1 MLLLSLLIWAGQ
13 RRAAARSRAER
24 ARREAERPQL
34 GGDSYFLPP
43 APIEQAV
50 ELASP
55 VEIES
60 LLAGESETV
69 AAAARRQLE
78 EATDIAITGGLRE
91 LSLSV
96 PGAPR
101 PPAPTRPTQ
110 PLTQTNALRE
120 LSLSVPGAPRPPAPT
135 RPTQPLTQTNSLRE
149 LSLSVPGAPRAL
161 APTRPTQPLTQTN
174 GLRELSLSVPGAP
187 RALARPSQARS
198 HAGRPAATPA
208 TSAASKPLPAHDNQF
223 RIPVRELVLAWFEAR
238 GYRASTAFS
247 DAHPIELV
255 LHHRKDQGRSYA
267 FVVESALVTSARASS
282 LHAQA
287 RAAGLPRLL
296 IAAEAGTEADLPRR
310 VQKAGI
316 RVFDERGIRAQL
328 GKIDIRIAAK
338 IIAVARGRGLARRT
352 AAAAAAARARQPA
365 SPGNS
370 LAAAKL

>member
-1 MLLLSLLIWAGQ
+1 MQGYNIVLWISLAMLLLSLLIWAVQ
-13 RRAAARSRAER
+13 RRAAARARAER

-120 LSLSVPGAPRPPAPT
+120 LSLSVPGAPRSP
-135 RPTQPLTQTNSLRE
+135 
-149 LSLSVPGAPRAL
+149 

-267 FVVESALVTSARASS
+267 FVVESALVTSARAST

-296 IAAEAGTEADLPRR
+296 IAAEAGTEEDLPRR
-310 VQKAGI
+310 VQKLGI

-365 SPGNS
+365 GPGNS

>member
-1 MLLLSLLIWAGQ
+1 MPPPLHLDMQGYNIVLWISLAMLLLSLLVWAGQ
-13 RRAAARSRAER
+13 RRAAARARAER

-50 ELASP
+50 ELATP

-101 PPAPTRPTQ
+101 PPMP
-110 PLTQTNALRE
+110 N
-120 LSLSVPGAPRPPAPT
+120 
-135 RPTQPLTQTNSLRE
+135 
-149 LSLSVPGAPRAL
+149 
-161 APTRPTQPLTQTN
+161 RPTQPLTQTN

-187 RALARPSQARS
+187 RAAARPSQARS
-198 HAGRPAATPA
+198 PAGRPTAAAA
-208 TSAASKPLPAHDNQF
+208 TSAAVKPLPAHDNQF

-296 IAAEAGTEADLPRR
+296 IAAESGTEEDLPKR
-310 VQKAGI
+310 VQRLGI

-352 AAAAAAARARQPA
+352 AAAAAAARARQPPG
-365 SPGNS
+365 PGNS

>member
-1 MLLLSLLIWAGQ
+1 MLMLSLLIWATQ
-13 RRAAARSRAER
+13 RRGAARARAER
-24 ARREAERPQL
+24 ARREADRPQI

-50 ELASP
+50 ELANP

-69 AAAARRQLE
+69 AAAARRELE
-78 EATDIAITGGLRE
+78 EPTDIAVTGGLRE
-91 LSLSV
+91 LSLAV

-101 PPAPTRPTQ
+101 PP
-110 PLTQTNALRE
+110 
-120 LSLSVPGAPRPPAPT
+120 VPM
-135 RPTQPLTQTNSLRE
+135 
-149 LSLSVPGAPRAL
+149 
-161 APTRPTQPLTQTN
+161 RPTQPLTQTN

-187 RALARPSQARS
+187 RPPAPVRPTQPLTQTNGLRELSLSVPGASRSPASTRPSQPPTPIR
-198 HAGRPAATPA
+198 RPASTPA
-208 TSAASKPLPAHDNQF
+208 PAPAAKPLAGQGAGAHDNQF

-255 LHHRKDQGRSYA
+255 LHHRKDRDRSYA
-267 FVVESALVTSARASS
+267 FVVENALVTSARASS
-282 LHAQA
+282 LLAQA

-296 IAAEAGTEADLPRR
+296 IAAEAGTEEDLSKR
-310 VQKAGI
+310 VQRLGI

-352 AAAAAAARARQPA
+352 AAAAAAARARQQSA
-365 SPGNS
+365 GRGGS
-370 LAAAKL
+370 LAAVKL

>member
-1 MLLLSLLIWAGQ
+1 MQGYNIVLWISLAMLLLSLLVWAGQ
-13 RRAAARSRAER
+13 RRAAARARAER

-50 ELASP
+50 ELATP

-101 PPAPTRPTQ
+101 PPT
-110 PLTQTNALRE
+110 
-120 LSLSVPGAPRPPAPT
+120 
-135 RPTQPLTQTNSLRE
+135 
-149 LSLSVPGAPRAL
+149 
-161 APTRPTQPLTQTN
+161 PTRPTQPLTQTN
-174 GLRELSLSVPGAP
+174 GLRELSLSAPGAP
-187 RALARPSQARS
+187 RAAARPSQARS
-198 HAGRPAATPA
+198 PAGRPTAAAA
-208 TSAASKPLPAHDNQF
+208 TSAAVKPLPAHDNQF

-296 IAAEAGTEADLPRR
+296 IAAESGTEEDLPKR
-310 VQKAGI
+310 VQRLGI

-365 SPGNS
+365 Q
-370 LAAAKL
+370 ATR

>member
-1 MLLLSLLIWAGQ
+1 MQGYNIVLWISLALLLLSVVIWAIQ
-13 RRAAARSRAER
+13 RRAATRARADR

-50 ELASP
+50 ELANP

-78 EATDIAITGGLRE
+78 ETTDIAITGGLRE

-101 PPAPTRPTQ
+101 PPVPARPTQ
-110 PLTQTNALRE
+110 PMTQTNGLRE
-120 LSLSVPGAPRPPAPT
+120 LSFSAPVAPRPPIP
-135 RPTQPLTQTNSLRE
+135 S
-149 LSLSVPGAPRAL
+149 
-161 APTRPTQPLTQTN
+161 RPTQPLTQTN
-174 GLRELSLSVPGAP
+174 GLRELSFSTPSAP
-187 RALARPSQARS
+187 RTAERPGPSRQPTAKLAAAPSN
-198 HAGRPAATPA
+198 AAA
-208 TSAASKPLPAHDNQF
+208 KPLTAHDNQF

-238 GYRASTAFS
+238 GYRASTPFS

-255 LHHRKDQGRSYA
+255 LHHRKDKDRSYA
-267 FVVESALVTSARASS
+267 FVVENALLTSARASS

-287 RAAGLPRLL
+287 RASGLPRLL
-296 IAAEAGTEADLPRR
+296 IAAEAGTEPDLPKR
-310 VQKAGI
+310 VQKHGI
-316 RVFDERGIRAQL
+316 RVFDEQGIRAQL

-338 IIAVARGRGLARRT
+338 IIAVARSRGLARRT
-352 AAAAAAARARQPA
+352 AAAAAAARARQHSA
-365 SPGNS
+365 GRGGS
-370 LAAAKL
+370 LTAVKL

>member
-1 MLLLSLLIWAGQ
+1 MQGYNIVLWISLALLLLSVMIWAVQ
-13 RRAAARSRAER
+13 RRAAARARAER
-24 ARREAERPQL
+24 VRREAERPQL

-50 ELASP
+50 ELANP

-101 PPAPTRPTQ
+101 PPAVARPTQ
-110 PLTQTNALRE
+110 PLTQTNQLRE
-120 LSLSVPGAPRPPAPT
+120 LSLSVPGAPRP
-135 RPTQPLTQTNSLRE
+135 S
-149 LSLSVPGAPRAL
+149 
-161 APTRPTQPLTQTN
+161 
-174 GLRELSLSVPGAP
+174 
-187 RALARPSQARS
+187 ARS
-198 HAGRPAATPA
+198 LQSRPQPGRIATPP
-208 TSAASKPLPAHDNQF
+208 TTPAASKPPSAHDNQF

-267 FVVESALVTSARASS
+267 FVVENALVTSARASS

-287 RAAGLPRLL
+287 RASGLSRLL
-296 IAAEAGTEADLPRR
+296 IAAEAG
-310 VQKAGI
+310 VQ
-316 RVFDERGIRAQL
+316 
-328 GKIDIRIAAK
+328 
-338 IIAVARGRGLARRT
+338 
-352 AAAAAAARARQPA
+352 
-365 SPGNS
+365 
-370 LAAAKL
+370 